1 MTMLRDEKSII
12 EDLRTNLKERYH
24 FEGGRTL
31 LRELLQN
38 ADDSGSE
45 QVIIAVL
52 PGWPEA
58 DHPLLQ
64 VPGLMVANDGRYD
77 AASAQGISR
86 FGGSI
91 KATDTAAIG
100 RFGMGQKTAFH
111 VCDAFIVVSDGYD
124 TEVPSLVVNPYI
136 VIKKLGDA
144 CVEWEA
150 TPTTRDRDL
159 LLNSGLAGS
168 ARQMVQ
174 WYPLRSPT
182 LKPKTTTSGFLPQHY
197 DARLLDDA
205 NDPFWL
211 SGIVSLLRN
220 VRKLEVIVTDGT
232 SSIIDRADFP
242 RLRFDPAAPGQ
253 TDFGGPLCAGIRSV
267 GKEVMAQA
275 DFGTDLTA
283 SEGWPDILDRQDD
296 AMVPQKA
303 LPHGAVALVI
313 ESDGHDELDITW
325 SVFLPVAS
333 ESAPRVV
340 GTGRVQLLL
349 HGYFFVTSGR
359 DAILG
364 HDKDMPDDVSATWN
378 ARVRDELML
387 PLLPSLLMDALETEA
402 LTETRL
408 HAVVSSLN
416 TSELIRNH
424 RKAISSRQVLARTL
438 NDRKISWTLNTPSL
452 QFRPLPLPENTRLPR
467 ILELIPDLE
476 DHMAEWNLVP
486 TVGSNAVLAP
496 VAAAWKDEELAQMAA
511 LLTPAVF
518 GKGGK
523 LARFGEFLDFA
534 RLSRCP

>member
-1 MTMLRDEKSII
+1 MTMHRDEKSII

-45 QVIIAVL
+45 QVRIAVL

-58 DHPLLQ
+58 DHPLLR

-77 AASAQGISR
+77 AESAQGIAR
-86 FGGSI
+86 FGGSV

-111 VCDAFIVVSDGYD
+111 VCDAFLVVSEGHE
-124 TEVPSLVVNPYI
+124 TEVPPLVVNPYI
-136 VIKKLGDA
+136 VIGKPGDA
-144 CVEWEA
+144 CLEWEDA
-150 TPTTRDRDL
+150 PTARDCDL
-159 LLNSGLAGS
+159 LLSSGLAGL

-182 LKPKTTTSGFLPQHY
+182 LKPKTTTSGFLPKSY
-197 DARLLDDA
+197 NTSLLDDA
-205 NDPFWL
+205 SDAFWL

-220 VRKLEVIVTDGT
+220 VRKLEVVVANGT
-232 SSIIDRADFP
+232 SSVIDRAASA
-242 RLRFDPAAPGQ
+242 RLRFDPATPGQ
-253 TDFGGPLCAGIRSV
+253 TDFGGPLFAGIRSV
-267 GKEVMAQA
+267 GKEMMATA

-303 LPHGAVALVI
+303 LPHGAVALLVDP
-313 ESDGHDELDITW
+313 DGRDELDITW

-340 GTGRVQLLL
+340 GTGQVRLFL

-364 HDKDMPDDVSATWN
+364 HDKDMPDDVSAAWN
-378 ARVRDELML
+378 ARVRDELVL
-387 PLLPSLLMDALETEA
+387 PLLPGLLMDALESDA
-402 LTETRL
+402 LTEEKL
-408 HAVVSSLN
+408 HPTSAGEGRRAEGYRRKQKYPARSS
-416 TSELIRNH
+416 
-424 RKAISSRQVLARTL
+424 
-438 NDRKISWTLNTPSL
+438 
-452 QFRPLPLPENTRLPR
+452 F
-467 ILELIPDLE
+467 
-476 DHMAEWNLVP
+476 
-486 TVGSNAVLAP
+486 
-496 VAAAWKDEELAQMAA
+496 
-511 LLTPAVF
+511 
-518 GKGGK
+518 
-523 LARFGEFLDFA
+523 
-534 RLSRCP
+534 